1 MIGRVRDRR
10 AASTKPAR
18 AKVVAIPV

>member
-1 MIGRVRDRR
+1 MIGRVRVRR